1 MPKERID
8 KLMVERGLADSRTR
22 AQALIL
28 AGQVLAR
35 DQRIDKPG
43 HLLDPS
49 VEIRIKGE
57 TLRYASRGG
66 LKLEAALR
74 DFKIDPKDK
83 TCIDVG
89 ASTGGFT
96 DCLLQHGAQ
105 KVWAVDV
112 GHNQLVWRLRQ
123 DSRVVSLE
131 GLNARE
137 LSADQFPLRFEIAT
151 VDVSFISLAL
161 ILPALYPC
169 LNDSADC
176 VVLVKPQFEV
186 GKGEVGR
193 GGIVTDAR
201 KHRDV
206 LRKINNAA
214 LTTGFSTMG
223 LIESP
228 ILGAEGNR
236 EFLMHLRTHSA
247 EPSALNP
254 GHIQLHSGLSTKHSA
269 LITPF
274 DVEAQIDLLVG
285 PNAML

>member
-74 DFKIDPKDK
+74 EFKISPNEKV
-83 TCIDVG
+83 CIDVG

-96 DCLLQHGAQ
+96 DCLLQQGAQ

-123 DSRVVSLE
+123 DPRVVSLE
-131 GLNARE
+131 RVNARE
-137 LSADQFPLRFEIAT
+137 LSPDQFPLRFQIAT

-169 LNDSADC
+169 LNEAADC

-193 GGIVTDAR
+193 GGIVTDAK
-201 KHRDV
+201 KHREV
-206 LRKINNAA
+206 LRKINKAA
-214 LTTGFSTMG
+214 ITAGFGTIG
-223 LIESP
+223 LIASP

-236 EFLMHLRTHSA
+236 EFLMHLKTSGTDSSA
-247 EPSALNP
+247 TPNP
-254 GHIQLHSGLSTKHSA
+254 TQLRSGLSTQQSA
-269 LITPF
+269 LSTSF
-274 DVEAQIDLLVG
+274 DIDAQIDLLVC
-285 PNAML
+285 